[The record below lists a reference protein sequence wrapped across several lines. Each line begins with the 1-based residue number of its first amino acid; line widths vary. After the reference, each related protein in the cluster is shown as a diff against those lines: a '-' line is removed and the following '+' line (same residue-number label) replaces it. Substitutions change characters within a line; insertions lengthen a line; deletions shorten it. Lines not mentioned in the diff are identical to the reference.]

1 MRKSTLTIPDWGN
14 VPVHSCHTL
23 VLGSGAAGLNAAI
36 QLHRHGIVDVCMVTE
51 GLACGTSINTGSD
64 KQTYFKLALCGAT
77 ADSPRKLAETY
88 FHGGAMHGDLALAE
102 AANSV
107 RAFLN
112 LVNLGVAFPRDEY
125 GQFVGYQTDHD
136 SLPRATSVGPYTSRD
151 MCRALIAEVRRLRI
165 AVHEARTAVSLLV
178 VEEKGG
184 CRCGGAITLDAGGA
198 AEIYLAENTVFAV
211 GGPAGLYQHSVYPAC
226 HTGAIGLALEAGACA
241 QNLTESQHGLAS
253 IRHRWNVSGSYMQVI
268 PRIISTAADGVS
280 DPQEFLRPWFD
291 SAEALADCTFLKGY
305 QWPFDTRRVAGGS
318 SLIDLLV
325 YRETTLQGRRVFLDY
340 RHESAGLDW
349 SRLSGETMDYL
360 RKCGATGATPLAR
373 LQVMNPAAIQLY
385 RDHGIDLA
393 AEPLEIAVCNQ
404 HNNGG
409 LAANASWESV
419 NLRRLFP
426 IGEVNGSHG
435 VYRPGGAALNSGQVG
450 GLRAAEA
457 IARRYRTRTLKRRVD
472 LAAAQAKLAELAS
485 WLQQGRSSASRDWQV
500 ERGELQHRMSCV
512 AAQLREPNAVKQAL
526 QDAEAQWQRLE
537 TDGCKSGSAAGQMEA
552 LRTRSLC
559 LSHRVYLHAIAF
571 ALASGVGS
579 RGSAMVC
586 APDGR
591 LIHAKLPDAWRLQ
604 PEQESFR
611 EQVQETCL
619 GADRTV
625 ENRWVSRRPI
635 PDPDTWFETVWAEFR
650 RQNEAAGRTGV

>member
-1 MRKSTLTIPDWGN
+1 MRKSTLTTPDWGN
-14 VPVHSCHTL
+14 VPVHACHTL

-36 QLHRHGIVDVCMVTE
+36 QLHRLGITDVCIVTE

-77 ADSPRKLAETY
+77 ADSPRKLAET
-88 FHGGAMHGDLALAE
+88 FFDGGAMHGDLALAE

-136 SLPRATSVGPYTSRD
+136 SLPRATSVGPYTSRE
-151 MCRALIAEVRRLRI
+151 MCRSLIAEVRRLKI
-165 AVHEARTAVSLLV
+165 AVQEARTAVSLLT
-178 VEEKGG
+178 VEEGATR
-184 CRCGGAITLDAGGA
+184 RCAGAITLDATGA
-198 AEIYLAENTVFAV
+198 AEIYLAENTIFAV
-211 GGPAGLYQHSVYPAC
+211 GGPGGLYQHSVYPVC

-253 IRHRWNVSGSYMQVI
+253 ICHRWNVSGSYMQVI
-268 PRIISTAADGVS
+268 PRFVSTGADGFS
-280 DPQEFLRPWFD
+280 DPQEFLRPWFA

-325 YRETTLQGRRVFLDY
+325 FRETTLLGRRVFLDY
-340 RHESAGLDW
+340 RHESTGMDW
-349 SRLSGETMDYL
+349 SRLSGETVGYL
-360 RKCGATGATPLAR
+360 SKCGATGATPLAR
-373 LQVMNPAAIQLY
+373 LQAMNPAAIQLY
-385 RDHGIDLA
+385 RDHGINLA
-393 AEPLEIAVCNQ
+393 TEPLEIAVCNQ

-409 LAANASWESV
+409 LAANAWWESV
-419 NLRRLFP
+419 NLPRLFP

-450 GLRAAEA
+450 GLRAAEG
-457 IARRYRTRTLKRRVD
+457 IARHYRVRTLKRRAAG
-472 LAAAQAKLAELAS
+472 AAAQAKLAEMAA
-485 WLQQGRSSASRDWQV
+485 WLQRGQGRATRDWRA
-500 ERGELQHRMSCV
+500 ERVELQHRMSCA
-512 AAQLREPNAVKQAL
+512 AAQLREPAAVQQA
-526 QDAEAQWQRLE
+526 QQAAEAQWQRLE
-537 TDGCKSGSAAGQMEA
+537 TDGCRAASAVEQMEA
-552 LRTRSLC
+552 LRTRALC

-586 APDGR
+586 APCGQ
-591 LIHAKLPDAWRLQ
+591 LIHANLPAAWRLQ
-604 PEQESFR
+604 PENLAFR
-611 EQVQETCL
+611 EQVQETGLC
-619 GADRTV
+619 ADHTV
-625 ENRWVSRRPI
+625 ANRWVPRRPI
-635 PDPDTWFETVWAEFR
+635 PEPDTWFETVWAEFR
-650 RQNEAAGRTGV
+650 KQTGQSV